1 MAGFTDGYFRRLCH
15 SQGADEATTELVS
28 AKGYLY
34 GNERTKELLDTL
46 PGEGPVAAQLFGR
59 EPGLVAEAARRIAGE
74 FAGRI
79 TRIDL
84 NMGCPAPKVTRNGE
98 GSALMKEP
106 ELAGRITETV
116 ARYVSLPVSVKFR
129 KGWDE
134 FHVNAVEFAHIL
146 EESGAS
152 LLCVHG
158 RTRDKMYAGR
168 ADWDIIGQVKARVS
182 IPVIGNGDVDGG
194 QTAQKM
200 LSATGCDG
208 VMVGR
213 AALGNPWVFG
223 QIKAALAGV
232 PYTPPSR
239 QEIYDTLLAQVRWA
253 EAAQGKNG
261 VIALRKQIVCYLRG
275 EPGASRLRTLVNSAV
290 SAGEI
295 EKILLKS

>member
-1 MAGFTDGYFRRLCH
+1 MAGFTDGYFRRLCRL
-15 SQGADEATTELVS
+15 QGADEATTELVS

-34 GNERTKELLDTL
+34 GNKRTRELLDPF
-46 PGEGPVAAQLFGR
+46 PGEGPLAAQLFGR
-59 EPGLVAEAARRIAGE
+59 EPAIIAEAAMHIAGE
-74 FAGRI
+74 YAGRI

-106 ELAGRITETV
+106 ELAGRITEAV
-116 ARYVSLPVSVKFR
+116 ARYVNLPVSVKFR
-129 KGWDE
+129 KGWDGS
-134 FHVNAVEFAHIL
+134 HVNAVEFAHIL

-152 LLCVHG
+152 LLCIHG

-194 QTAQKM
+194 QAALEL

-223 QIKAALAGV
+223 QIKAALASA
-232 PYTPPSR
+232 PYAPPSR
-239 QEIYDTLLAQVRWA
+239 GEIYDTLLAQVRWA

-275 EPGASRLRTLVNSAV
+275 VPGASRLRIKVNGAV
-290 SAGEI
+290 SAAEI
-295 EKILLKS
+295 EKILLES